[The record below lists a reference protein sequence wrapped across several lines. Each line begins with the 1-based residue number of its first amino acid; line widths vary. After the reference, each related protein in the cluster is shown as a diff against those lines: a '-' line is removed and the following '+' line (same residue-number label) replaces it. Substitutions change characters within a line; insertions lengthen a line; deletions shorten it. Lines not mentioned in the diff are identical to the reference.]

1 MQQIYLF
8 IIKLANKNGRREKN
22 PPETPL
28 VEDQQQYGQPVANP
42 TPVPNAPNTIIL
54 NQQTLVLIVYPP

>member
-1 MQQIYLF
+1 M
-8 IIKLANKNGRREKN
+8 ANKNGRREKN